1 MERINQN
8 LAKISEFV
16 KAVLK
21 FYDVKLK
28 IKPLEDELNHA
39 ESQLR
44 KSQKAVD
51 KNTKEINQIEEK
63 VKEYKEKFEKLT
75 GETQLLKIELKKT
88 EDLLFKAKTLLGK
101 LTDEKNRWAEQI
113 TQLSTSNE
121 MIPYNTLLSSAFITF
136 LGYYN
141 ESIREKLHNLWVNDI
156 NFGKHENKTV
166 SMINFLLNESEMLK
180 LKFDGLPTDTLSME
194 NALIIN
200 ESLRTVLIIDP
211 VTKATEWFKK
221 DILTKT
227 NQFDV
232 ISLHDNKVLYGIIS
246 FDVDN

>member
-1 MERINQN
+1 MPEVEKAQNLVKKIDSGALTEITVYFRKPILPQEVYYILKAMLQLIGYNDLSEYQIKQTFNMKAILALQSFNIKNLSIENADKVKKYVTSNPNCFNKSNVERINQN

-121 MIPYNTLLSSAFITF
+121 MIPYNTLLSSNI
-136 LGYYN
+136 L
-141 ESIREKLHNLWVNDI
+141 SI
-156 NFGKHENKTV
+156 
-166 SMINFLLNESEMLK
+166 
-180 LKFDGLPTDTLSME
+180 
-194 NALIIN
+194 
-200 ESLRTVLIIDP
+200 
-211 VTKATEWFKK
+211 
-221 DILTKT
+221 
-227 NQFDV
+227 
-232 ISLHDNKVLYGIIS
+232 
-246 FDVDN
+246 